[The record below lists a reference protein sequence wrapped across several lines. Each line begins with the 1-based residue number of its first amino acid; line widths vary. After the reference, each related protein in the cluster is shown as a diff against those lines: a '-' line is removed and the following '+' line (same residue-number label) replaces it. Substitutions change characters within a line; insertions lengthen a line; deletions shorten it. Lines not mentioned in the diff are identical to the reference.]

1 MNIAEIIVWAGALL
15 SSYLVGSIPIGYLM
29 VKALKGLDIRQFGSG
44 NVGATNVI
52 RVLGKGP
59 GILTL
64 VLDVSKGLLA
74 VLIIAPLIAKYLPA
88 SRSELQLGCG
98 IAAICGHN
106 WTCFLRF
113 KGGKGIATSAGVFLG
128 LAPIVMLCLLG
139 IWGIMAFLTRYVSA
153 ASIVTSMAL
162 PILLYVFNRPIEW
175 VIAGFVLSWVSI
187 IKHRSNIKRLLNGT
201 EHRIGEKTEVR
212 R

>member
-1 MNIAEIIVWAGALL
+1 MIWASALL
-15 SSYLVGSIPIGYLM
+15 TSYLLGSIPTGYLM
-29 VKALKGLDIRQFGSG
+29 VKALKGIDIRQMGSG

-59 GILTL
+59 GILIL
-64 VLDVSKGLLA
+64 ILDVSKGLLA
-74 VLIIAPLIAKYLPA
+74 VLVIALLFAKYLPS
-88 SRSELQLGCG
+88 SRTELQLGCG

-139 IWGIMAFLTRYVSA
+139 IWGIIAFLTRYVSV

-162 PILLYVFNRPIEW
+162 PIFLYLFNQPIEW
-175 VIAGFVLSWVSI
+175 VIAGFILSLVSI
-187 IKHRSNIKRLLNGT
+187 LKHRSNIKRLLNGT
-201 EHRIGEKTEVR
+201 EHRIGEKVSSS
-212 R
+212 